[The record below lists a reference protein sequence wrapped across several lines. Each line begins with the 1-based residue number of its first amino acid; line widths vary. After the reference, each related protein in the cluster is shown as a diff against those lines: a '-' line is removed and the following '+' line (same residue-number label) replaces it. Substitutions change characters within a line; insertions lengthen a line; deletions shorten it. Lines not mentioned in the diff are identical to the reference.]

1 MRTILVTGATGF
13 LGSYICPILLNKGN
27 KLKIVS
33 RNKSLNNK
41 HINCEIIY
49 TEDLFSEPLIW
60 WLNNLK
66 GVDVVLHLAWYLEH
80 KKYWDSLE
88 NIKCLEGSI
97 VLATAALQREIKH
110 FIGIGTCAEYE
121 ESTEIKKKIQLLIQK
136 AFMLLRRVQLISC

>member
-1 MRTILVTGATGF
+1 MKTILVTGATGF
-13 LGSYICPILLNKGN
+13 LGNYICPILIKNGN

-33 RNKSLNNK
+33 RNQSLNNIHK
-41 HINCEIIY
+41 NCEIIY
-49 TEDLFSEPLIW
+49 TEDLFSEPLTW

-97 VLATAALQREIKH
+97 VLATAALQKEIKH
-110 FIGIGTCAEYE
+110 FIGIGTCAEFE
-121 ESTEIKKKIQLLIQK
+121 ASIEIKKKIHPLIQR
-136 AFMLLRRVQLISC
+136 AFMLLPRVQLISC